1 LIVFIASKIVSYSS
15 TKSQEEIRQVRRVL
29 LPVTLIALAVIAIGA
44 PQLNAQVK
52 LLAVGS
58 LTDSKTGSYAD
69 LSGLHNTLENG
80 VPANILGGLGSAITY
95 ASGNTFLALPDR
107 GPNALSFDD
116 LIDDTASYIPRFHTI
131 TMDLQPNQGTGL
143 PYTLTPKLQRTT
155 LLFSLTPLVYG
166 SGEGLGVGSG
176 VPPQNNFFQHF
187 FSGRSDN
194 FDPKQ
199 NSGKQRDGR
208 LDPEGIRL
216 SNDGF
221 SVFISDEY
229 GPYVYQFDRLTG
241 VRLRSYKLPDYFY
254 VSNLSPVGQT
264 EIDGN
269 LSGRVANKGME
280 GLAITP
286 DGRTLVG
293 IMQNALL
300 QDAADGGDAKNLL
313 RIVTIDIRTGKT
325 HEYGY
330 LLTTGSGVS
339 EILALNQHEFLVD
352 ERDGKGRGDG
362 SKAKVKQIFK
372 IDLANAVDIRN
383 MPGGE
388 AATHAVPK
396 SLFLDLVAVLSA
408 PPLSLDPKLI
418 PAKLEGISFGP
429 DITQGENKMHTF
441 WVANDNDFLKDTD
454 DGSGNGTTFDNP
466 NQFFVFGF
474 TDADLAGAKF
484 VPQQQKCNRW

>member
-1 LIVFIASKIVSYSS
+1 
-15 TKSQEEIRQVRRVL
+15 VRRVL
-29 LPVTLIALAVIAIGA
+29 LSVALAVFTFAIAL
-44 PQLNAQVK
+44 PLNAQIK

-58 LTDSKTGSYAD
+58 LTQSKAGTYAD
-69 LSGLHNTLENG
+69 LSSLHNTLENG
-80 VPANILGGLGSAITY
+80 VKANLLGGMGSAITY

-107 GPNALSFDD
+107 GPNAVSFDS

-131 TMDLQPNQGTGL
+131 TMDLTPSKSTVL
-143 PYTLTPKLQRTT
+143 PYSLTPTLRNTT
-155 LLFSLTPLVYG
+155 ILFSLTPLVYG
-166 SGEGLGVGSG
+166 SGQGLGVGSG
-176 VPPQNNFFQHF
+176 IPPQNNFFQHF

-199 NSGKQRDGR
+199 NSGNPRDAR

-229 GPYVYQFDRLTG
+229 GPYVYEFNRLTG
-241 VRLRSYKLPDYFY
+241 VRVRALKLPDHLF

-293 IMQNALL
+293 IMQNALI

-313 RIVTIDIRTGKT
+313 RIVTIDIFTGKT
-325 HEYGY
+325 KEFAY

-352 ERDGKGRGDG
+352 ERDGKGRGNG
-362 SKAKVKQIFK
+362 SKAKIKQIFK
-372 IDLANAVDIRN
+372 IDLANAVDISN
-383 MPGGE
+383 MAGSE
-388 AATHAVPK
+388 AATHAVSK
-396 SLFLDLVAVLSA
+396 TLFLDIVAVLSA
-408 PPLSLDPKLI
+408 PPLSLDVKQI

-429 DITQGENKMHTF
+429 DIAQGQQKIHTF
-441 WVANDNDFLKDTD
+441 WVANDNDFLSTVDA
-454 DGSGNGTTFDNP
+454 GNGDGTTFDNP
-466 NQFFVFGF
+466 NQFYVFGF
-474 TDADLAGAKF
+474 TDADLGGSKY
-484 VPQQQKCNRW
+484 VPQPQRWSRW